1 MMKNKNI
8 QFPTVLPFSTK
19 GKILVGILRILY
31 FVIGLFFR
39 KWRSPIADFEEN
51 PAFFKA
57 KDILYLGYKY
67 YIKPP
72 YQYPSHIVEHFQNQ
86 NFDFILPNN
95 FEIKSKISVSV
106 GGDLMPYE
114 WIQKPYTKHLWDE
127 VGEFFFGTDIV
138 FANLE
143 TPIDINKPAS
153 LVPEVML
160 SDMHFNGNEEMFEVF
175 SGNGKYK
182 GYDVLSTAN
191 NHSMDM
197 GAEGVL
203 ETIKFL
209 EQKNIAYT
217 GTAKS
222 PQERQNF
229 PILERNGI
237 KIAFIAYTYSLNQF
251 LLSPQEAY
259 LVNTE
264 RLNTPDVD
272 LKQIKE
278 DVLHAHIKGAD
289 LVMLSLHTGNAYQ
302 MYPSEHTVA
311 IYHRIFEECGV
322 DAILGSHP
330 HNPQPMEKYVF
341 TCPITRH
348 QKQGVAIYSLADF
361 VAYDIFVLDRL
372 VPLLKLHIVKGITQE
387 GNTHTQIEAI
397 EVKPV
402 YNWGKKNVLKGK
414 EMRFLDLEILIQKIH
429 ANQTPE
435 FMSKLC
441 VKEALYLYEY
451 WKKVFRR

>member
-1 MMKNKNI
+1 V
-8 QFPTVLPFSTK
+8 QFPVVLPFSRK
-19 GKILVGILRILY
+19 GKVLVAILRFLY
-31 FVIGLFFR
+31 ALIGVFYR
-39 KWRSPIADFEEN
+39 DWKRPAKDFEEN

-57 KDILYLGYKY
+57 KDVLYLGYKY

-72 YQYPSHIVEHFQNQ
+72 YLFPEWVVKHFKEQ
-86 NFDFILPNN
+86 NFDFTLPNN
-95 FEIKSKISVSV
+95 FEVESEITLSV
-106 GGDLMPYE
+106 GGDLMPYK
-114 WIQKPYTKHLWDE
+114 WIQKPYTEHLWDE
-127 VGEFFFGTDIV
+127 VGDFFFGSDIV

-143 TPIDINKPAS
+143 TPIIPNKPAS

-160 SDMHFNGNEEMFEVF
+160 SDMHFNANEEMFEIF

-197 GAEGVL
+197 GKEGVL
-203 ETIKFL
+203 ETIRFL

-222 PQERQNF
+222 PEECQHF
-229 PILERNGI
+229 PILECKDI
-237 KIAFIAYTYSLNQF
+237 KIAFLAYTYSLNQF
-251 LLSPQEAY
+251 QLAEEEVY

-264 RLNTPDVD
+264 RLNTPNPD
-272 LKQIKE
+272 LSKIKQ
-278 DVLHAHIKGAD
+278 DVLLAHKQGAD

-302 MYPSEHTVA
+302 AYPSEHTIN

-330 HNPQPMEKYVF
+330 HNPQPMEKYTF
-341 TCPITRH
+341 QCPITQR
-348 QKQGVAIYSLADF
+348 QKQGFAIYSLADF

-372 VPLLKLHIVKGITQE
+372 IPLLKLHITKGKTAE
-387 GNTHTQIEAI
+387 GDTHTQINRI

-402 YNWGKKNVLKGK
+402 YNWGKKNVSKGK
-414 EMRFLDLEILIQKIH
+414 EMRFLDLEALITKLEN
-429 ANQTPE
+429 NQTPP
-435 FMSKLC
+435 FMSPLC
-441 VKEALYLYEY
+441 VKEALYLHRY
-451 WKKVFRR
+451 WKEVFKR